1 MCVGATGAHRYP
13 GNEGVYQCVHPNQ
26 GGTTSHASSLTVAWL
41 FVFCS
46 CHMEVTVT
54 IIDQLAHIE
63 QTALAALSEI
73 RDAETLSEW
82 KSTYLGKQG
91 SIAKLSRELGTLS
104 AEERPAAGQRF
115 NAVRTALDSALAERE
130 SHIRS
135 HALQDAFN
143 NEAVD
148 VTLPGR
154 TPVMGRL
161 HPSTRVLRMITDI
174 FAEMGFQVWESPEVE
189 TDTLNFELL
198 NIPADHPARDMWD
211 TFYIETPP
219 GAEKVLLRTHTSPG
233 QIHSMRAHAPHP
245 VRVILPG
252 KCYRY
257 EQVTTRHEMMFHQV
271 EGIAV
276 GTNITFSDLKGTLVG
291 FAERLYGAGTK
302 TRFRPSYF
310 PFTEPSVELDVECF
324 LCKGNGCRICKQSG
338 WLEISGAGMVHPDV
352 LRNGG
357 YDPATHSGFAF
368 GMGPERIT
376 MLRHGIDDIR
386 WFFSGDERFLEQF
399 V

>member
-1 MCVGATGAHRYP
+1 VDFLLANAP
-13 GNEGVYQCVHPNQ
+13 S
-26 GGTTSHASSLTVAWL
+26 TTEEYVS
-41 FVFCS
+41 
-46 CHMEVTVT
+46 
-54 IIDQLAHIE
+54 IIDQLAAIE
-63 QTALAALSEI
+63 QAALAALETITTS
-73 RDAETLSEW
+73 DAIGEW
-82 KSTYLGKQG
+82 KSNYLGKQG
-91 SIAKLSRELGTLS
+91 AIAKLSRELGTLPS
-104 AEERPAAGQRF
+104 DQRPAAGQRF
-115 NAVRTALDSALAERE
+115 NAVRAVLDEAFTSRETTISAA
-130 SHIRS
+130 
-135 HALQDAFN
+135 AQQQAFGHD
-143 NEAVD
+143 AVD

-154 TPVMGRL
+154 LPVVGRL

-174 FAEMGFQVWESPEVE
+174 FADMGFQVWESPEVE
-189 TDTLNFELL
+189 TDTLNFGLL
-198 NIPADHPARDMWD
+198 NIPEDHPARDMWD
-211 TFYIETPP
+211 TFYIETAP

-233 QIHSMRAHAPHP
+233 QIHAMRAHAPNP

-276 GTNITFSDLKGTLVG
+276 GQHITFSDLKGTLIG

-324 LCKGNGCRICKQSG
+324 LCKGAGCRICKQSG
-338 WLEISGAGMVHPDV
+338 WLEVSGAGMIHPTV

-357 YDPATHSGFAF
+357 YDPDVYSGFAF

-386 WFFSGDERFLEQF
+386 WFFSGDERFLHQF

>member
-1 MCVGATGAHRYP
+1 M
-13 GNEGVYQCVHPNQ
+13 
-26 GGTTSHASSLTVAWL
+26 
-41 FVFCS
+41 
-46 CHMEVTVT
+46 T

-63 QTALAALSEI
+63 HAAIAALADCGDTQALN
-73 RDAETLSEW
+73 EW
-82 KSTYLGKQG
+82 KSAYLGKQG
-91 SIAKLSRELGTLS
+91 AIAKLSRELGSL
-104 AEERPAAGQRF
+104 AAADRPAAGQRF
-115 NAVRTALDSALAERE
+115 NAVRQVLESALDERE
-130 SHIRS
+130 QSIH
-135 HALQDAFN
+135 QQEQQQAFAH
-143 NEAVD
+143 EAID

-154 TPVMGRL
+154 EPVMGRL
-161 HPSTRVLRMITDI
+161 HPSTRVLRMISDI

-211 TFYIETPP
+211 TFYIDTPA

-233 QIHSMRAHAPHP
+233 QIHAMRAHAPHP

-324 LCKGNGCRICKQSG
+324 LCKGDGCRVCKHSG
-338 WLEISGAGMVHPDV
+338 WLEVSGAGMVHPDV

-357 YDPATHSGFAF
+357 YDPAIYSGFAF

-386 WFFSGDERFLEQF
+386 WFFSGDERFLNQF

>member
-1 MCVGATGAHRYP
+1 M
-13 GNEGVYQCVHPNQ
+13 
-26 GGTTSHASSLTVAWL
+26 S
-41 FVFCS
+41 
-46 CHMEVTVT
+46 
-54 IIDQLAHIE
+54 IIDQLAAIE
-63 QTALAALSEI
+63 SAALAALNGIDSV
-73 RDAETLSEW
+73 DALAAW
-82 KSTYLGKQG
+82 KSDYVGKTGQ
-91 SIAKLSRELGTLS
+91 IVKLSRELGTL
-104 AEERPAAGQRF
+104 AATDRPAAGQRF
-115 NAVRTALDSALAERE
+115 NAVRTSLDEALNTREAIVNAAAQGHAFASEAL
-130 SHIRS
+130 
-135 HALQDAFN
+135 
-143 NEAVD
+143 D

-154 TPVMGRL
+154 PLTVGRL
-161 HPSTRVLRMITDI
+161 HPSTRVLRMITNI

-233 QIHSMRAHAPHP
+233 QIHAMRAHAPNP

-252 KCYRY
+252 KCFRY
-257 EQVTTRHEMMFHQV
+257 EQVSTRHEMMFHQV

-276 GTNITFSDLKGTLVG
+276 GTNITFSDLKGTLIG
-291 FAERLYGAGTK
+291 FAERLYGSGIK

-310 PFTEPSVELDVECF
+310 PFTEPSVELDVECI
-324 LCKGNGCRICKQSG
+324 LCSGTGCRICKHSG
-338 WLEISGAGMVHPDV
+338 WLEVSGAGMVHPDV

-357 YDPATHSGFAF
+357 YDPAIFSGFAF

-386 WFFSGDERFLEQF
+386 WFFSGDERFLQQF
-399 V
+399 I